1 MLFIHHMENLLDRSS
16 NYKDPLFRWKLSQVS
31 SHFQNSPPVE
41 NMLILRMENRS
52 GMQRVLKV
60 REKSHLVFFH
70 GLNESLGLCRKLSE
84 TEKRCRKILGRLNS
98 FTQQEEQRKKMHTR
112 SLLQQQPCWSP
123 FAVALLLWRNPVD
136 QGWTSSRC
144 LARRSKRKWSRCK
157 KILNH

>member
-70 GLNESLGLCRKLSE
+70 GLNESLDLCRKLSE

-98 FTQQEEQRKKMHTR
+98 FTQQEEQRKKNAYEVFAPATAMLKPFCSCPSPLEKPCR
-112 SLLQQQPCWSP
+112 S
-123 FAVALLLWRNPVD
+123 
-136 QGWTSSRC
+136 G
-144 LARRSKRKWSRCK
+144 
-157 KILNH
+157 LNFFKMSGKTQ